1 MNKKLLKIII
11 LQLLLIILCGVIV
24 KNVVQRE
31 FLLRDLKIIQ
41 KEFVYADNYYKQ
53 NRYSEYNF
61 DEIRQSFRHLASSIG
76 KYEIVDEM
84 IITPNTA
91 KIIRSMSTKFSIIA
105 SSNII
110 SKENA
115 ELYYDKLDEIRQVIK
130 SPPSDIRFKD
140 ISNQTYEKLNKLL
153 KDLED
158 IHKKEITKRSTSD

>member
-11 LQLLLIILCGVIV
+11 LQLLFIILCGVVV
-24 KNVVQRE
+24 KNVMQRE

-41 KEFVYADNYYKQ
+41 EEFVYADNYYKR

-61 DEIRQSFRHLASSIG
+61 YEIRQSFRHLASSIAVHG
-76 KYEIVDEM
+76 IVDEM
-84 IITPNTA
+84 IVTPNTV
-91 KIIRSMSTKFSIIA
+91 KIIDSMSTKFNIIA

-115 ELYYDKLDEIRQVIK
+115 ELYYDKLDEIREVIK
-130 SPPSDIRFKD
+130 RAPNDIRFKD

-153 KDLED
+153 KD
-158 IHKKEITKRSTSD
+158 IHKKEIIKRSTSN

>member
-11 LQLLLIILCGVIV
+11 LQLLFIILCGVVV

-41 KEFVYADNYYKQ
+41 EEFVYADNYYKR

-61 DEIRQSFRHLASSIG
+61 YEIRQSFRHLASSIS
-76 KYEIVDEM
+76 KYEVVDEM

-91 KIIRSMSTKFSIIA
+91 KIIRSMSTKFYIIA

-115 ELYYDKLDEIRQVIK
+115 ALYYDKLDEIREVIK
-130 SPPSDIRFKD
+130 RAPNDIRFKD

-158 IHKKEITKRSTSD
+158 IHKKEIIKRSTSN